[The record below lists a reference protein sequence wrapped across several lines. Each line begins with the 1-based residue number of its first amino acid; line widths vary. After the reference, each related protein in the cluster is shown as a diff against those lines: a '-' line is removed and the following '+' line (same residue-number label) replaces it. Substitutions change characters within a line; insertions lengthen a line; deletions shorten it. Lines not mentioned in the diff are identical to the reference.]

1 MKSYIKPV
9 IFGIVALVLVIFIV
23 ERACPR
29 SDAKYQK
36 LKGELVAARKDL
48 KKSKALL
55 VLHTKVTDENTEG
68 LEKGIKE
75 LKQEIKKLDKE
86 VLDSQKRDKEKAQVI
101 YELKEERETL
111 KDPYLIIANQDLLLE
126 TWEDRWWNE
135 REEKEKIIKQRNFWA
150 SIAFKQYGKYQN
162 EHSIRKGLEEQLSA
176 EETYDDLAGDT
187 VKEGDKVIRGL
198 SLKLNFKNILY
209 SATFFGLGYL
219 LGATT

>member
-9 IFGIVALVLVIFIV
+9 IFGIVALILVIFIV

-36 LKGELVAARKDL
+36 LKGELVAAQKDL

-55 VLHTKVTDENTEG
+55 VLHTKVADENTEG

-86 VLDSQKRDKEKAQVI
+86 VLDSQKRDKEKAQII

-126 TWEDRWWNE
+126 TWEGRWWNE

-150 SIAFKQYGKYQN
+150 SIAFKQYGKYLN
-162 EHSIRKGLEEQLSA
+162 ERSIRKDLEEQLSA
-176 EETYDDLAGDT
+176 EEAYDDIAEEA